1 MKTKLTMVGW
11 REWIALPQF
20 NIPGIKAKVDTGAKT
35 SALHAYFV
43 EPYKQDGEQWVRFGM
58 HPEQN
63 SVEHC
68 VECCAP
74 VVDQRVVTDSGGHRE
89 ERYVICATLGV
100 GDNEFAAELTLTNRD
115 TMRFRMLLGRNA
127 LNGRFCVDPA
137 SSFLLGKSRA
147 GNSSNEKE
155 DEDSDFIEE

>member
-1 MKTKLTMVGW
+1 MNKKLTMLGW

-20 NIPGIKAKVDTGAKT
+20 AIPGIKAKVDTGAKT

-43 EPYKQDGEQWVRFGM
+43 EPYTQDGERWVRFGL

-63 SVEHC
+63 TEEQT
-68 VECCAP
+68 VECRAR
-74 VVDQRVVTDSGGHRE
+74 VVDERVVTDSGGHRE
-89 ERYVICATLGV
+89 ERYVISTTLGV
-100 GDNEFAAELTLTNRD
+100 GDCEFESELTLTNRD

-127 LNGRFCVDPA
+127 LNNRFCVDPA
-137 SSFLLGKSRA
+137 SSFLLGVSRA
-147 GNSSNEKE
+147 SKRSTEDE